1 MNYLLTMFI
10 CSVGVQG
17 TTCLPPHTFDILYKD
32 GYDCMLAGYTKSHE
46 KIIEIGREEINKH
59 KIFVKF
65 GCYEDLSNKPTT

>member
-1 MNYLLTMFI
+1 MKFVLTMLI
-10 CSVGVQG
+10 CSASAQG
-17 TTCLPPHTFDILYKD
+17 TTCLQPHTFDILYKD

>member
-1 MNYLLTMFI
+1 MKFLLTMLI
-10 CSVGVQG
+10 CSASAQG

>member
-1 MNYLLTMFI
+1 MKFLLTMLI
-10 CSVGVQG
+10 CSASAQG

-65 GCYEDLSNKPTT
+65 GCYENLSNKPTT

>member
-1 MNYLLTMFI
+1 MKFVLTMLI
-10 CSVGVQG
+10 CSASAQG

-32 GYDCMLAGYTKSHE
+32 GYDCMLAGSTKSHE

>member
-1 MNYLLTMFI
+1 MKFVLTMLI
-10 CSVGVQG
+10 CSASAQG

-32 GYDCMLAGYTKSHE
+32 WYDCMLAGYTKSHE